1 MQECEVNAILE
12 FTRDCSWWNIR
23 KLTTH
28 VINWQSPL
36 SQTCFEVSCI
46 AVLGCAVLSH
56 AVVPSTST
64 KSSNASPPMLQTI
77 AYMHA
82 CICESHVS
90 DVWMHKLALY
100 DPTCMLATTAV
111 LPANTCDA
119 TYAEAGPRSSLRH
132 TRSSLRHKHFP
143 QAMTRSTSNRNIPQ
157 PMKHPRS
164 NDHIAQ

>member
-28 VINWQSPL
+28 VINWQSHL

-111 LPANTCDA
+111 LHANTCDA

-132 TRSSLRHKHFP
+132 THVLPSDTNTFHKQWHDP
-143 QAMTRSTSNRNIPQ
+143 QAIETFHNQWNIPEA
-157 PMKHPRS
+157 M
-164 NDHIAQ
+164 IT